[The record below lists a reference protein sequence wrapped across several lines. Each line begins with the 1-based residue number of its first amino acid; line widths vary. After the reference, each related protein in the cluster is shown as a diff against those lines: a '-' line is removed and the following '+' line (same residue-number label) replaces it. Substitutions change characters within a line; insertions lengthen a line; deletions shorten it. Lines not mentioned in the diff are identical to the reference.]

1 MSIWKWSNGR
11 KQTGYEKLR
20 IISLWFFD
28 CYILRF
34 RKGALIPK
42 HRDPV
47 ADKSHYRLNIIL
59 KNAKAG
65 GEFHCANCIIDWWRI
80 KLFRPDKFK
89 HSVSEVTEGT
99 RYVLSIGW
107 AF

>member
-11 KQTGYEKLR
+11 KKTGYEKLR
-20 IISLWFFD
+20 IISFWFFD

-34 RKGALIPK
+34 RKGSLIPK

-47 ADKSHYRLNIIL
+47 ADKKHYRLNIIL

-65 GEFHCANCIIDWWRI
+65 GEFNCSNCIIDWGRI
-80 KLFRPDKFK
+80 KLFRPDRYK
-89 HSVSEVTEGT
+89 HSVTEVTEGT
-99 RYVLSIGW
+99 RYVLSMGW